1 MELVMS
7 FDKNDVEL
15 HEAIDK
21 QFGEVV
27 IYEESKGFN
36 GLEILIT
43 AVVPVTALTV
53 QIIDFIMN
61 NFHSL
66 ESNEK
71 KRVIIQPDGSIDLRG
86 YTADEAREIIKTYFE
101 SQKDVTE

>member
-7 FDKNDVEL
+7 FDKTDVEL
-15 HEAIDK
+15 YEAIDK
-21 QFGEVV
+21 QFGKVV
-27 IYEESKGFN
+27 KYEESKAFN

-53 QIIDFIMN
+53 QIVDFIMN
-61 NFHSL
+61 NFHNL
-66 ESNEK
+66 KSNVK

-86 YTADEAREIIKTYFE
+86 YTAEEAREIIKIYFE
-101 SQKDVTE
+101 SQNDVIE